1 MDTDIKK
8 KVMQGMKP
16 VIGMRPP
23 QSRVGSEAFFGA
35 STAGDETEFGVFK

>member
-8 KVMQGMKP
+8 KVMLGMRP

-23 QSRVGSEAFFGA
+23 QSQLGREAFAGA